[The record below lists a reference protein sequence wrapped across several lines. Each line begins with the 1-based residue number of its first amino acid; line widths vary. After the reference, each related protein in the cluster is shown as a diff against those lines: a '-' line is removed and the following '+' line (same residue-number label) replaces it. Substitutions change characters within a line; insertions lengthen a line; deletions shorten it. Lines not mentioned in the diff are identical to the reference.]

1 MRIPAA
7 TGTGQAGRAGFA
19 EEFRAGVR
27 FFRGSPVLLTLTV
40 GVVLATLGVGAIDSL
55 AVFFVPANL
64 YVTASWLGPLIAA
77 FGAGAIAGALLTGPV
92 ARRVP
97 FARNLARAGPVRHR
111 PRRVLPQHA
120 AAGCHR
126 HPVPVR

>member
-1 MRIPAA
+1 MLI
-7 TGTGQAGRAGFA
+7 
-19 EEFRAGVR
+19 
-27 FFRGSPVLLTLTV
+27 TLTV
-40 GVVLATLGVGAIDSL
+40 GVVIATLGVGAIDSL

-97 FARNLARAGPVRHR
+97 FARIFWLGLVLSGTGLVAFSRSTQLQAAIGILCLCGVTRRMVNTVITPLLWERHR
-111 PRRVLPQHA
+111 STFS
-120 AAGCHR
+120 AGSA
-126 HPVPVR
+126 P